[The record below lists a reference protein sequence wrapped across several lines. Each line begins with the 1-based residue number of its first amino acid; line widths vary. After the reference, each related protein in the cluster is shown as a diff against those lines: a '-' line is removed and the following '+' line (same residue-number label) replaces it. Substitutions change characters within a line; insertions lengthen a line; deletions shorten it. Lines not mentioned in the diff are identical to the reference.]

1 MNIIYVSNQITCQR
15 HQLSN
20 NHRILPLF
28 KYKPDYFFKKTKWLK
43 LLIVKFLILMFL
55 PYYCTEFFFGINRF
69 QSVRSCIEKPNKTQF
84 LSLCTYFNGKH
95 K

>member
-28 KYKPDYFFKKTKWLK
+28 KYKPDYFFKKKLNDLN

-55 PYYCTEFFFGINRF
+55 PYYCTEIF
-69 QSVRSCIEKPNKTQF
+69 VE
-84 LSLCTYFNGKH
+84 
-95 K
+95 